1 MTDPRDLLASDL
13 GDHGRREA
21 AEARRLQLQLDLSIW
36 FEALLIGTIG
46 AIAVARVVAG

>member
-13 GDHGRREA
+13 ADRALAEVARQRREQ
-21 AEARRLQLQLDLSIW
+21 RQLDLSIW

-46 AIAVARVVAG
+46 AIAIARVAAG